1 LGRCSPRSLHTPP
14 PLARRVRF
22 GLGGPG
28 PPPPPLPAAGE
39 GEAQAPAD
47 ASARGTAAELVL
59 WFYGRTPLESVKIDG
74 DRVIF
79 ERLFAWDPN
88 A

>member
-1 LGRCSPRSLHTPP
+1 MGPPARAVAHSPP
-14 PLARRVRF
+14 PHARAGRYRV
-22 GLGGPG
+22 GGAG
-28 PPPPPLPAAGE
+28 ARAAPLPAAGE

-47 ASARGTAAELVL
+47 ASARGTAGELVL

-79 ERLFAWDPN
+79 ERLFAWDAN